1 MSKVDDAA
9 TAIMAAVADNLQRL
23 RDAGKVAVPSDA
35 LAADAVR
42 GCINSRTG
50 GWRRSKPKGDNAA
63 LLWDLVKFHRS
74 SGSLWGFPWFADAQT
89 RDELDTLAIVLLGN
103 KSRAADNWQ
112 RAIYG

>member
-1 MSKVDDAA
+1 MSKVDDA
-9 TAIMAAVADNLQRL
+9 TKAIMAAVAESLQRL
-23 RDAGKVAVPSDA
+23 REVGKVAVPSDD

-50 GWRRSKPKGDNAA
+50 CWRRSKPKDDTAA
-63 LLWDLVKFHRS
+63 LLWGLVKFHRS
-74 SGSLWGFPWFADAQT
+74 SGSLWGFPWFADAQL

-103 KSRAADNWQ
+103 RSRAAENWE